1 MNFNEHIGIEYEG
14 VEPSEDDGIRATKK
28 YLEDSWEKFKFNYP
42 TYFSFLDQNIIYNN
56 FSLELIIT
64 PFDLLPLA
72 MDINMKI
79 VVQFNN

>member
-42 TYFSFLDQNIIYNN
+42 TYFSFLY
-56 FSLELIIT
+56 
-64 PFDLLPLA
+64 
-72 MDINMKI
+72 
-79 VVQFNN
+79 